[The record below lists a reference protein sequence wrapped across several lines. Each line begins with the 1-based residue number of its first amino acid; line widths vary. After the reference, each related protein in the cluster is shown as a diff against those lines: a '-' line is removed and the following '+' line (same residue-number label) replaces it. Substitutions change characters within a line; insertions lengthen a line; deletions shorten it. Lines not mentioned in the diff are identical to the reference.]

1 MSNIEYPH
9 LKILIVD
16 DKKFVRK
23 MVGQI
28 LNQLGVRDVIF
39 AESGQEAI
47 ALLGAQS
54 PRVDVVFTD
63 LKMAHGD
70 GVEFTRRIAEM
81 EQPPALVFISGAGG
95 GLLMTAGNIARARG
109 IQVLG
114 AIEKPIGIEAVA
126 RALGRLAQADPLRHV
141 ANHEGFVRRDLEQA
155 LEGDQLLLHY
165 QPKVHVTSGEI
176 AGFESLVRWQHPIY
190 GLVMPLD
197 FIGLAE
203 GNGLIKEVTDRVC
216 LRAIERCAAWNS
228 EDFAAKM
235 SINLS
240 THMLNDLGIPDRL
253 YDQVTALGVDPGQ
266 IVLEVT
272 ESGLFQNEAD
282 TLEILARLNLKG
294 FALSIDDFGTGYSS
308 LDQLQRVPFSELK
321 IDRAFVAGAAE
332 SNKKRAILESSVSL
346 GHKLGMSVVAEGAE
360 SDEDMGLLAEVG
372 VDLAQG
378 YAVSKPMP
386 ADSIALWAQAWPTSH
401 RRFNAHMPLMVNAL
415 TGNRPEAAERAP

>member
-9 LKILIVD
+9 LKILVVD

-23 MVGQI
+23 MVGLI

-70 GVEFTRRIAEM
+70 GVEFTRRIAEL

-114 AIEKPIGIEAVA
+114 ALEKPIGIEAVA
-126 RALGRLAQADPLRHV
+126 RALGRLAQTDPLRHV
-141 ANHEGFVRRDLEQA
+141 ASHEGFVRGDLEQA

-165 QPKVHVTSGEI
+165 QPKVHVISGEI

-360 SDEDMGLLAEVG
+360 SDEDMRLLAEVG

-386 ADSIALWAQAWPTSH
+386 ADSIALWAQAWPNSH
-401 RRFNAHMPLMVNAL
+401 HRFNAHMPTVVNAL
-415 TGNRPEAAERAP
+415 TSSRPETAEGAP